1 MQVSI
6 YILFVCLIAAGV
18 ALIRNRQSFLR
29 LRSRSLTILF
39 ERRVKNVVESYSKK
53 IKIKEWLKKR
63 KGERIDKEIYE
74 SISFLRNMI
83 ALGNGRRVG
92 AVYVIE
98 QLSHKEG
105 LLQPIYIR
113 MLRFLRVG
121 KLEEA
126 VKSFSGE
133 AFTQVA
139 VDFGDLLLKWDE
151 LDPLE
156 LTEILISYQKSIK
169 EVKRTAQRKQ
179 DEILSECI
187 YFPVVLNIFIIFIN
201 FIMVGY
207 FMEQQLMFNLL
218 F

>member
-1 MQVSI
+1 M
-6 YILFVCLIAAGV
+6 
-18 ALIRNRQSFLR
+18 LIRGRQNVLR
-29 LRSRSLTILF
+29 LQGRNMMFLF
-39 ERRVKNVVESYSKK
+39 ERRFRDTAERYSKK
-53 IKIKEWLKKR
+53 IKIKEWLRKR

-74 SISFLRNMI
+74 SISFLRNII

-92 AVYVIE
+92 SDHIIE

-126 VKSFSGE
+126 VKSFSEE
-133 AFTQVA
+133 AFTPIA
-139 VDFGDLLLKWDE
+139 LDFGGLLLKWDT

-156 LTEILISYQKSIK
+156 LTEILISYQKNIK
-169 EVKRTAQRKQ
+169 EVKSTSQRRQ
-179 DEILSECI
+179 DEIVSELI

-201 FIMVGY
+201 FIMVAY
-207 FMEQQLMFNLL
+207 FMEQQYMFNML

>member
-1 MQVSI
+1 MQFIV
-6 YILFVCLIAAGV
+6 YILTVCLITFGFFLIQGKQNSFRLHSKNMALLAGRRFKNK
-18 ALIRNRQSFLR
+18 ASLY
-29 LRSRSLTILF
+29 SR
-39 ERRVKNVVESYSKK
+39 K
-53 IKIKEWLKKR
+53 IQIQEWLKKR
-63 KGERIDKEIYE
+63 RGERIDKEIYE
-74 SISFLRNMI
+74 SISFLRNII
-83 ALGNGRRVG
+83 ALGNGRRAG
-92 AVYVIE
+92 SDYIIE

-133 AFTQVA
+133 AFTHVA
-139 VDFGDLLLKWDE
+139 LDFGDLLLKWDA

-156 LTEILISYQKSIK
+156 LTEILISYQKNIK
-169 EVKRTAQRKQ
+169 ESKSTAQRRQ
-179 DEILSECI
+179 DEIISEFI
-187 YFPVVLNIFIIFIN
+187 YFPIVLNVFVIFIN

-207 FMEQQLMFNLL
+207 FMEQQHMFSLL

>member
-1 MQVSI
+1 MQAGL
-6 YILFVCLIAAGV
+6 YIFVVCLTTAGV
-18 ALIRNRQSFLR
+18 MLIRGRQNVLR
-29 LRSRSLTILF
+29 LQGRNMMFLF
-39 ERRVKNVVESYSKK
+39 ERRFRDTAERYSKK
-53 IKIKEWLKKR
+53 IKIKEWLRKR

-74 SISFLRNMI
+74 SISFLRNII

-92 AVYVIE
+92 SDYIIE

-105 LLQPIYIR
+105 FLQPVYIR

-133 AFTQVA
+133 AFTPIA
-139 VDFGDLLLKWDE
+139 LDFGSLLLKWDA

-156 LTEILISYQKSIK
+156 LTEILISYQKNIK
-169 EVKRTAQRKQ
+169 EVKSTAQRKQ
-179 DEILSECI
+179 DEIISELI
-187 YFPVVLNIFIIFIN
+187 YFPVVLNVFIIFVN

-207 FMEQQLMFNLL
+207 FMEQQHMFNML